1 MLRRIAAL
9 LLIAS
14 SGWLLYQ
21 TTEHFVG
28 LTGAGLTDR
37 LLGALSEMKFLLP
50 AIGGLLGLL
59 GGLIVFFGGV
69 GGAAIAIIGGLVAA
83 GFSIYVGQSF
93 IPAAGTDIW
102 KNEAL
107 VGLSILILAGVA
119 AIMGRD

>member
-1 MLRRIAAL
+1 MVRRLAAL

-28 LTGAGLTDR
+28 LSQIGLADR
-37 LLGALSEMKFLLP
+37 LIGALGEMKFLLP
-50 AIGGLLGLL
+50 SVGGLLGLL

-93 IPAAGTDIW
+93 IPAAGQDVW
-102 KNEAL
+102 RNEAL
-107 VGLSILILAGVA
+107 VGLAILLLAGVA